1 MEVLSTI
8 HDTVLG
14 DIDFLDKKQVGIGLS
29 IHGDVFIYQPRKIL
43 TKTNSG
49 NVNWVEV
56 YEPRISS
63 V

>member
-49 NVNWVEV
+49 NVN
-56 YEPRISS
+56 
-63 V
+63 